1 MESAWCAAIHYST
14 AWSICNHPTL
24 SLSLSFSL
32 SPTLSLC
39 FCLFLSATPAEI
51 EFIGIGY
58 WYYCFNDKWCDAL
71 RNTTLLILSTQPLP
85 YPFVCWSMI
94 SQFCALRLRAAFFIN
109 DLLCFANN
117 VNVRYI
123 FNEILQNN
131 PFDCFMFNM
140 NINKISKL
148 FYRWI
153 AW

>member
-117 VNVRYI
+117 VNVRYSDSMKFFKI
-123 FNEILQNN
+123 IRLIILCSIWILIKFQN
-131 PFDCFMFNM
+131 CF
-140 NINKISKL
+140 IGG
-148 FYRWI
+148 
-153 AW
+153 